1 MKSSLELAKYLDE
14 LLKPWEIE
22 DPSLNG
28 LQVANSGRLSRV
40 GLAVDAS
47 LETFRQAREAGVD
60 FLIVHHGLFW
70 GKPTPITGS
79 LYRRIRLL
87 MEADIALYAAHLPLD
102 LHPELGN
109 NAVAMRRLG
118 FENLEPFGLYRG
130 KEIGFAF
137 RLDAPMSRDALL
149 RLLRERLEIPQPVLW
164 PFGPEEIQRGA
175 YVSGDGISTLSEAI
189 DKGLDVLI
197 TGEPRHAAYW
207 AAAEA
212 GINVIFCGHYATE
225 RWGVWAVGEHLRER
239 FNLPTRFIE
248 APTGL

>member
-1 MKSSLELAKYLDE
+1 MNSLELARYLDE
-14 LLKPWEIE
+14 LLRPQEIE

-28 LQVANSGRLSRV
+28 LQVANSGKLSKV

-47 LETFRQAREAGVD
+47 IRTFQMAKATGVD
-60 FLIVHHGLFW
+60 FLLVHHGLFW
-70 GKPTPITGS
+70 GKPEPITEN

-87 MEADIALYAAHLPLD
+87 IEGDIALYAAHLPLD

-118 FENLEPFGLYRG
+118 FENLTPFGLYRG

-137 RLDAPMSRDALL
+137 RLSSPIPRDALL
-149 RLLRERLEIPQPVLW
+149 HLLQERLEIPQPLLW
-164 PFGPEEIQRGA
+164 PFGPEKIRSGA
-175 YVSGDGISTLSEAI
+175 YVSGDGISTLPEAI
-189 DKGLDVLI
+189 GKGLDVLV

-207 AAAEA
+207 SAAEA

-239 FNLPTRFIE
+239 FGLPTRFLE